1 VAAGSAAT
9 PFDLDLSRRVNLAA
23 IKVAE
28 FHDDTK
34 LLVVLVPTLWLL
46 VTVQRVLA
54 VSTAQVLDHVVG
66 VGQTVARGQRDASG
80 RTGGFAGDAV
90 GSHALR
96 AEEFF
101 RVWSSKSHLGS
112 WS

>member
-1 VAAGSAAT
+1 MAAGSAAT

-34 LLVVLVPTLWLL
+34 LLVVLVPSLWLL

-54 VSTAQVLDHVVG
+54 ATTAQVPD
-66 VGQTVARGQRDASG
+66 QTLLA
-80 RTGGFAGDAV
+80 
-90 GSHALR
+90 
-96 AEEFF
+96 
-101 RVWSSKSHLGS
+101 
-112 WS
+112 

>member
-1 VAAGSAAT
+1 
-9 PFDLDLSRRVNLAA
+9 VNLAA

-34 LLVVLVPTLWLL
+34 LLVVLVPSLWLL

-54 VSTAQVLDHVVG
+54 AGIGCAGAGPDVVG
-66 VGQTVARGQRDASG
+66 VGQAVARGQRDASG
-80 RTGGFAGDAV
+80 RSGGFAGDAV